1 MRAFIIVALLLLL
14 LTMVGWV
21 TFSRSGTKS
30 SINLETQQIKNDT
43 QSMVDSGKT
52 MLQGT
57 KTAVDNRVEQTGQ
70 GERPANEPPA
80 AMNGSPA
87 QTAPPQ
93 PATPPMDNGQPY
105 NTTPPNERTATPNSP
120 TTTR

>member
-1 MRAFIIVALLLLL
+1 MRAFIIMALLLLL
-14 LTMVGWV
+14 LTMIGWV

-43 QSMVDSGKT
+43 QNMVDSGKN

-57 KTAVDNRVEQTGQ
+57 KTAVDNRLERTGEGQ
-70 GERPANEPPA
+70 RPANEPPA
-80 AMNGSPA
+80 ATNGSPA
-87 QTAPPQ
+87 QTAPPH
-93 PATPPMDNGQPY
+93 PTTPPMDSGRPY
-105 NTTPPNERTATPNSP
+105 DVTPPNERTATPNSP